1 MRLYKKDTEN
11 AILGC
16 VRWSASDP
24 SNQDMEALQKCQ
36 NKLLRALNGTRVSDK
51 ISTKSLLTK
60 LNMLSVNQI
69 NAQIKLT
76 EMWKSIHITN
86 YPIKSAMIQRND
98 DVVSTRAISSGLLKE
113 AKLSNMCQ
121 RTFLNDATHIWNLA
135 PLTIKNCASLSVAK
149 KS

>member
-1 MRLYKKDTEN
+1 M
-11 AILGC
+11 GC
-16 VRWSASDP
+16 VRWSVSDP
-24 SNQDMEALQKCQ
+24 SNQDKCQ

-121 RTFLNDATHIWNLA
+121 RTNINDATHIWNLA